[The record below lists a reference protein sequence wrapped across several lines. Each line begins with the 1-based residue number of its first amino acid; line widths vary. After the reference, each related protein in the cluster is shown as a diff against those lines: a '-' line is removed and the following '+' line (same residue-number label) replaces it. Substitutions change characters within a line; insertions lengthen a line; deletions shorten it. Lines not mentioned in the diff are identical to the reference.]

1 MNEPLRNKLNMHEP
15 SNYLNRKVGDKITSE
30 EARRIMQ
37 AGGECKQE
45 NVDTMTFNG
54 ERYVYAD
61 SENSA
66 YFFECYLTDPWYI
79 VKLPPESVPTAEELL
94 EEMYEITGAI
104 SCWSIPYLTGI
115 NMYKTR
121 DKVMAWRE
129 KVSKFKE
136 G

>member
-1 MNEPLRNKLNMHEP
+1 MNQI
-15 SNYLNRKVGDKITSE
+15 GDKITPDK
-30 EARRIMQ
+30 ARQIMQ
-37 AGGECKQE
+37 AGGECKPE
-45 NVDTMTFNG
+45 GCDAMKFSNG
-54 ERYVYAD
+54 RYVFA
-61 SENSA
+61 EFGNEA
-66 YFFECYLTDPWYI
+66 YFYECYLTDPWYI